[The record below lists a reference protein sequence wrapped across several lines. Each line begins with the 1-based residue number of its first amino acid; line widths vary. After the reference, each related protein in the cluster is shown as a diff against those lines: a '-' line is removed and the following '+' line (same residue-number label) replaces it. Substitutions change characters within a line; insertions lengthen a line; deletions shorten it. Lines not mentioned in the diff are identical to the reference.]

1 MMTDQAMGW
10 RDYAEIDETAV
21 GALVA
26 AVGADTFATLKA
38 QFVADFQSLAA
49 THIQARRDGDEAAA
63 RAAAHGLRGAALN
76 VGLTRLGHLAGAL
89 ERGEH
94 GEEGEL
100 PAVLASAVACLM
112 ASGQA

>member
-1 MMTDQAMGW
+1 MTKQPMDW
-10 RDYAEIDETAV
+10 RDQAEIDNTIV

-26 AVGADTFATLKA
+26 AVGPDTFAVLKL
-38 QFVADFQSLAA
+38 QFAADFQSLSEP
-49 THIQARRDGDEAAA
+49 HIQARRDGDEAAA

-76 VGLTRLGHLAGAL
+76 VGLKRLGHLAGAL

-94 GEEGEL
+94 GDEAEL
-100 PAVLASAVACLM
+100 PAVLASSVSCLM

>member
-1 MMTDQAMGW
+1 MTDQAMDW
-10 RDYAEIDETAV
+10 RDCAEIDSTMV

-26 AVGADTFATLKA
+26 AVGPDTFAALKG
-38 QFVADFQSLAA
+38 QFAEDLQSLAA
-49 THIQARRDGDEAAA
+49 AHLQARSNGDEAAA

-89 ERGEH
+89 ERGEQ
-94 GEEGEL
+94 GNESEL
-100 PAVLASAVACLM
+100 PGVLTASVSRLM